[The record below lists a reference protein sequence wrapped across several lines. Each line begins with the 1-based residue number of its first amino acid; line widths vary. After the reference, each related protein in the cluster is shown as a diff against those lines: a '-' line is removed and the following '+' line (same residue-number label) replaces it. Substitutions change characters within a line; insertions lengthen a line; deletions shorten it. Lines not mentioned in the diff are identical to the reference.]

1 MKKILIVDDES
12 SIQFLFTRML
22 KKEIKGNLYELF
34 FAEHGEQALDVLSN
48 NVDMDLVITDIN
60 MPIMDGFELLKN
72 IASKYPTLT
81 VFMSSA
87 YTDKE
92 RKDLAL
98 KLGAKKYI
106 SKPIDF
112 EELKNMLASFFQL

>member
-12 SIQFLFTRML
+12 SIKFLFTRMF
-22 KKEIKGNLYELF
+22 KKEVKSELYELF
-34 FAEHGEQALDVLSN
+34 FAENGEEALEVLTN
-48 NVDMDLVITDIN
+48 NAGIELIISDIN

-72 IASKYPTLT
+72 VVSKYPEIP

-87 YTDKE
+87 YTDQE
-92 RKDLAL
+92 RKDLAT

-106 SKPIDF
+106 SKPVNF
-112 EELKNMLASFFQL
+112 PELKILLTSFF